1 MRCDLD
7 ATVIDRDRANVAA
20 STSPMLDLAKR
31 RCADAGLPL
40 TGLRIAVLEELW
52 RNGEATIGV
61 YDLAARLAVGLQRR
75 VAPNSVHRTIITLC
89 ALGLARRIESRNA
102 YTVAG
107 DEPTDHNIVLL
118 CNVCGRAARLPS
130 GEIDKKLNDAARSA
144 SFVPINRII
153 EVVGN
158 CETCLVRPAVSLRAL
173 SSSSSQVA
181 AC

>member
-1 MRCDLD
+1 MQCDPD
-7 ATVIDRDRANVAA
+7 ATVIDRDRSDVAE
-20 STSPMLDLAKR
+20 STTPLLDLAKR
-31 RCADAGLPL
+31 RCTDAGLPL

-61 YDLAARLAVGLQRR
+61 YDLAVRLAMRLQRR

-107 DEPTDHNIVLL
+107 NETADHNIVLL

-130 GEIDKKLNDAARSA
+130 GEIDEKLNDTARRA
-144 SFVPINRII
+144 KFTPINRII

-158 CETCLVRPAVSLRAL
+158 CDTCLVRPTLSSRAI
-173 SSSSSQVA
+173 SSSSSPVA